1 LFSTNGVVLTLA
13 VAALALSPATVSFP
27 LNVGEAAALATGL
40 LTLLL
45 INLVVMRQMLSP
57 LDRLWQAM
65 RTVDPLYPGE
75 RIDVGAQS
83 IEVAE
88 LTEAFNAMLDRLEN
102 ERRESARRTQAA
114 QEDERRRLSRE
125 LHDEVGQNL
134 TALLLQIGLV
144 ARGAAGPQRETL
156 EACREA
162 ARACLD
168 HVRELARGLRPEVL
182 DDLGLQSALAN
193 LCDKTSQVG
202 EIRVIRR
209 FAPDCRCVSDDAELV
224 IYRVAQESLTNVLRH
239 AGASQ
244 VWVRLGDDP
253 AGVALSVRDDGNG
266 LSGAE
271 DGAGIVGMRERAL
284 LIGARLTV
292 THADRG
298 GTEVLLQV
306 PMSEVRA

>member
-1 LFSTNGVVLTLA
+1 
-13 VAALALSPATVSFP
+13 
-27 LNVGEAAALATGL
+27 
-40 LTLLL
+40 
-45 INLVVMRQMLSP
+45 
-57 LDRLWQAM
+57 
-65 RTVDPLYPGE
+65 
-75 RIDVGAQS
+75 
-83 IEVAE
+83 
-88 LTEAFNAMLDRLEN
+88 
-102 ERRESARRTQAA
+102 
-114 QEDERRRLSRE
+114 
-125 LHDEVGQNL
+125 
-134 TALLLQIGLV
+134 
-144 ARGAAGPQRETL
+144 
-156 EACREA
+156 
-162 ARACLD
+162 
-168 HVRELARGLRPEVL
+168 
-182 DDLGLQSALAN
+182 
-193 LCDKTSQVG
+193 
-202 EIRVIRR
+202 VIRR